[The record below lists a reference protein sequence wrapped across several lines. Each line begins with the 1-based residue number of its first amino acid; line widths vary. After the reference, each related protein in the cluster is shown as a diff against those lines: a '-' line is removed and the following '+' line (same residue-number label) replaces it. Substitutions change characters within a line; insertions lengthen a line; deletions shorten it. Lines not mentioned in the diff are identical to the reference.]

1 MIQESITNEWAE
13 FLAYT
18 KEPTYAARN
27 KKDNGFLGRFTMD
40 MLMENYGFA
49 RILTVLAREYLF
61 HNPDGTPK
69 GGDPYE
75 STDDARRALC
85 AWCSIP
91 DKKNAT
97 PRTEWQ
103 FRTDFRELH
112 DAFHELVD
120 ENGCGRYIRHL
131 HGIVNFINADR
142 DKVGKT
148 THKLADNKEKLE
160 DAWRKKVIQYQIP
173 IFSEGTKGDRILR
186 FDDVIADALELGA
199 LRIES
204 IRLTDEQELWLAKV
218 TPQKMPLRVTRTL
231 LEYYLANKPAD
242 SDWCVLPVTNV
253 EAYLGSSALSRI
265 YLKLLPETVLERKQI
280 EMGACIYKMYKCA
293 LIAKTSTIVTNSEC
307 KCL

>member
-1 MIQESITNEWAE
+1 MIEESITNEWAE

-18 KEPTYAARN
+18 QEPTYAVRN

-49 RILTVLAREYLF
+49 RILTVLARGYLF
-61 HNPDGTPK
+61 HNPDGTQRAD
-69 GGDPYE
+69 DPYE
-75 STDDARRALC
+75 RTDDARRALC
-85 AWCSIP
+85 VWCSIP

-97 PRTEWQ
+97 PRAEWQ

-112 DAFHELVD
+112 DAFPELVD
-120 ENGCGRYIRHL
+120 KDGCGWYIRHL
-131 HGIVNFINADR
+131 RGIADFINANR
-142 DKVGKT
+142 GKVGKT
-148 THKLADNKEKLE
+148 THKLADNIERLE
-160 DAWRKKVIQYQIP
+160 DAWRKKVIQFQIP

-199 LRIES
+199 LRAES

-218 TPQKMPLRVTRTL
+218 TPQKVPLRVTRTL

-253 EAYLGSSALSRI
+253 EAYLGSSALSRM
-265 YLKLLPETVLERKQI
+265 YLKLLPETALERKQ
-280 EMGACIYKMYKCA
+280 MDAGVCIYKMTVA
-293 LIAKTSTIVTNSEC
+293 TTVTTIC
-307 KCL
+307 H

>member
-1 MIQESITNEWAE
+1 MIEESITNEWAE

-18 KEPTYAARN
+18 KEPTYAVRN

-49 RILTVLAREYLF
+49 RILTVLARGYLF

-75 STDDARRALC
+75 RTDDARRALC
-85 AWCSIP
+85 AWCSIL

-97 PRTEWQ
+97 PKAEWQ
-103 FRTDFRELH
+103 LKTDFRELH
-112 DAFHELVD
+112 DAFPELVD
-120 ENGCGRYIRHL
+120 ENGCGWYIRHL
-131 HGIVNFINADR
+131 HDIANFIDINR
-142 DKVGKT
+142 DKVSKA
-148 THKLADNKEKLE
+148 THKLADNIEKLE

-173 IFSEGTKGDRILR
+173 IFSAGTKGDLILR

-199 LRIES
+199 LRTES
-204 IRLTDEQELWLAKV
+204 IRLTDEQEQWLTEV
-218 TPQKMPLRVTRTL
+218 TPPKVPLHVSKTL

-253 EAYLGSSALSRI
+253 EAYLGSSALNRM
-265 YLKLLPETVLERKQI
+265 YLKELNNKFIMRK
-280 EMGACIYKMYKCA
+280 ESAGVVGVYKMVVNNITEI
-293 LIAKTSTIVTNSEC
+293 L
-307 KCL
+307 